1 MALAIGNGGT
11 VNPTHK
17 EELFMKRASLLIC
30 IVAALALC
38 ASAQTYVDFH
48 QMPIANTPA
57 PMPDNYPA
65 VSGLAWDNFYYV
77 TPGSW
82 KEAGPGFWVDP
93 ASHHNT
99 VAFMGGPYCNVLA
112 ASPAACFGSIKL
124 QRPGADRPS
133 FPTFTP
139 VSISVAAGW
148 LPNNVV
154 VTAYDNSKFLGSVV
168 WNLTT
173 KPQTFSFP
181 ATWRVTQLVFTPESV
196 PANAIYPQAGSMV
209 VYSLVLTEP

>member
-1 MALAIGNGGT
+1 
-11 VNPTHK
+11 
-17 EELFMKRASLLIC
+17 MKKPLLLIS
-30 IVAALALC
+30 VLAALALC
-38 ASAQTYVDFH
+38 ASAQTYIDFH

-82 KEAGPGFWVDP
+82 KGAGPGFWVDP

-99 VAFMGGPYCNVLA
+99 VVFVGGPFCNI
-112 ASPAACFGSIKL
+112 PAACFGSIKL

-139 VSISVAAGW
+139 ASISVAAGW
-148 LPNNVV
+148 LPNNVI
-154 VTAYDNSKFLGSVV
+154 VTGYDNSRFVGSVV
-168 WNLTT
+168 WSLTT
-173 KPQTFSFP
+173 KPQTFAFP
-181 ATWRVTQLVFTPESV
+181 ATWHVTQIVFTPEFISTDSV
-196 PANAIYPQAGSMV
+196 PHAGSMV
-209 VYSLVLTEP
+209 VYSLVLADR